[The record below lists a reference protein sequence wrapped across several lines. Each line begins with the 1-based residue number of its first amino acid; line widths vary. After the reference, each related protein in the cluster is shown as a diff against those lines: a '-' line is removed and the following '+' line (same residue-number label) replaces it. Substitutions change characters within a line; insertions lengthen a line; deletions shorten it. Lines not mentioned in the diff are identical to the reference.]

1 MGASTLRGVLKA
13 LAVAGAAAVMVAGVA
28 KADPIK
34 VGYVEFP
41 PYTYTYTED
50 GKPKGSLIEMLEK
63 VAADQG
69 VAFKAESAP
78 ARRIFSGILEG
89 EFHLFMG
96 VKNVKDFEGAT
107 LASAAPIGKIEL
119 NAYALGEAPA
129 VKTKE
134 DLSGK
139 AAVVLTG
146 YSYGGWRPWLEDP
159 ANKVMLVEAR
169 TAEQALNLLQAG
181 RAPVLLQY
189 SLPMQQALAGK
200 TLAEL
205 KATQISSLDVYFVVS
220 KKTPDAE
227 AVLQKLEAGYAKLKA
242 AGTVQ

>member
-1 MGASTLRGVLKA
+1 MGASTLGGALKA
-13 LAVAGAAAVMVAGVA
+13 LAVAGAVAAVMAVGAA

-41 PYTYTYTED
+41 PYTYTED
-50 GKPKGSLIEMLEK
+50 GKPKGSLIEMMKK

-69 VAFKAESAP
+69 IAYKAESAP
-78 ARRIFSGILEG
+78 ARRIFNGILEG

-96 VKNVKDFEGAT
+96 VKNVKDFEGTT
-107 LASAAPIGKIEL
+107 LASAAPISKIEL
-119 NAYALGEAPA
+119 NAYGLGDAPA
-129 VKTKE
+129 VKAKE

-146 YSYGGWRPWLEDP
+146 YSYGGWRPWMEDP
-159 ANKVMLVEAR
+159 ANKVTLVEAR

-189 SLPMQQALAGK
+189 ALPMQQALGGK
-200 TLAEL
+200 TLADL
-205 KATQISSLDVYFVVS
+205 KVTPISALEVYFVVS
-220 KKTPDAE
+220 KKAPDAE
-227 AVLQKLEAGYAKLKA
+227 ALLKRLEAGYTKLKA
-242 AGTVQ
+242 AGAVQ